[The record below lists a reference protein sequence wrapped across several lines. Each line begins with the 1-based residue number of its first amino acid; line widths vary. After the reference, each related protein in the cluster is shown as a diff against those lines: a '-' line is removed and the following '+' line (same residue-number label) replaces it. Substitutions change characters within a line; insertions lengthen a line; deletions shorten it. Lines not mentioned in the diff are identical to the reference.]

1 MRNSNK
7 SRQLLSLARIFVLVL
22 CFTLVFTA
30 ALVTFDNLDWSNDTS
45 LAANEDDNEAKG
57 GIVSVAADQ
66 GPLTAALFDFP
77 GTDPNK
83 KSWSATITFNN
94 TVFDSTNVSNFLS
107 SGSAN
112 VGGVVGGTGTFRATE
127 YDKKR

>member
-57 GIVSVAADQ
+57 GIVSVAADH
-66 GPLTAALFDFP
+66 GPLTAALFDV
-77 GTDPNK
+77 
-83 KSWSATITFNN
+83 A
-94 TVFDSTNVSNFLS
+94 
-107 SGSAN
+107 
-112 VGGVVGGTGTFRATE
+112 
-127 YDKKR
+127 